1 MLTFMSLGLSFN
13 FKKCSLIPSQII
25 THLGFIINT
34 VTMTISCPADKIIR
48 LRDKCADALSKK
60 HISVHDLERLLG
72 TMESVRPSTP
82 LAALHYRSIQRQ
94 LLKAKLG
101 ARKPKKIVILSDK
114 SLLELRWWVSETGF
128 AGNAAASIS
137 EPQPSVHIWT
147 DANLEMGGARN
158 SRGDFFQ
165 RPWSPEELACGDH
178 INLLEI
184 RAAREGILA
193 LSTAGDIVRLHLD
206 NITACAYIRK
216 QGGTKS
222 AVLSLEACALWEEAL
237 AKRVTILAPHWLSSN
252 ANVEADFLSR
262 NKMSQWEFYLDR
274 DLFVYIL
281 KMLQVQPTLDVFAS
295 RDTAQL
301 SRYMSWYPDSQAV
314 AQDALLHHW
323 DEISY
328 LFPPI
333 PLLPKVL
340 RLVREQG
347 IRAVLICPRW
357 PSALWWPV
365 VTEMML
371 GPPLPLPHYR
381 AVLKAVDGGQIQPY
395 LEPLV
400 AVQISGKTIQQAT
413 QDQI

>member
-1 MLTFMSLGLSFN
+1 
-13 FKKCSLIPSQII
+13 
-25 THLGFIINT
+25 
-34 VTMTISCPADKIIR
+34 
-48 LRDKCADALSKK
+48 
-60 HISVHDLERLLG
+60 
-72 TMESVRPSTP
+72 
-82 LAALHYRSIQRQ
+82 
-94 LLKAKLG
+94 
-101 ARKPKKIVILSDK
+101 
-114 SLLELRWWVSETGF
+114 
-128 AGNAAASIS
+128 
-137 EPQPSVHIWT
+137 
-147 DANLEMGGARN
+147 
-158 SRGDFFQ
+158 
-165 RPWSPEELACGDH
+165 
-178 INLLEI
+178 
-184 RAAREGILA
+184 
-193 LSTAGDIVRLHLD
+193 
-206 NITACAYIRK
+206 
-216 QGGTKS
+216 
-222 AVLSLEACALWEEAL
+222 
-237 AKRVTILAPHWLSSN
+237 
-252 ANVEADFLSR
+252 
-262 NKMSQWEFYLDR
+262 MSQWEFYLDR

-301 SRYMSWYPDSQAV
+301 SRYMSWYPDNQAV

-347 IRAVLICPRW
+347 IRAVLICPWW

-400 AVQISGKTIQQAT
+400 AVQISGKTFQQAT